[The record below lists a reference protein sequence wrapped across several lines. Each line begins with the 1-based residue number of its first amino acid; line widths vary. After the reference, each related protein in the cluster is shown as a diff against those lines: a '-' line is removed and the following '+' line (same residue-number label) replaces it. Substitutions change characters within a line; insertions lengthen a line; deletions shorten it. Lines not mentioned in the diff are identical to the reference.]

1 MYNNSGTLMNR
12 ELIAYSGKEFTIE
25 WYFDSRGKS
34 SALDYYASLTA
45 QERIR
50 VLQLFKRMG
59 DAGEIKDTTKFN
71 YEGDHVYAFKPKPD
85 RFLCFFYV
93 GKKIIV
99 TNAFRKKQP
108 KLPDNEKSRAMKHKK
123 DYEARMKQGEY
134 YD

>member
-1 MYNNSGTLMNR
+1 MNR
-12 ELIAYSGKEFTIE
+12 EYIAYSGKKFTIE

-34 SALDYYASLTA
+34 MAFDYYTSLTTL
-45 QERIR
+45 ERIK

-71 YEGDHVYAFKPKPD
+71 YEGDHLYAFKPKPD
-85 RFLCFFYV
+85 RFLCFFYI

-108 KLPDNEKSRAMKHKK
+108 KLPDNEKTRAIKHKK
-123 DYEARMKQGEY
+123 DYETRIKQGEY